1 VVAGE
6 NNMPLLTEVFKINEN
21 GYSYEEAMDLDD
33 VTPEE
38 ARREIKKHQM
48 NWEDF
53 IADVGEKPSY
63 TGQEVL
69 GWLGY

>member
-38 ARREIKKHQM
+38 AQREIKKHQM